1 MNEVTT
7 TATAIYH
14 HIDSQR
20 GAYAAAKRAKS
31 DATRAYWL
39 AIVAREALA
48 AVALIEK
55 ETGEE
60 IL

>member
-1 MNEVTT
+1 MNP
-7 TATAIYH
+7 AIYQ

-39 AIVAREALA
+39 AIVQREAA
-48 AVALIEK
+48 IVAALIEK
-55 ETGEE
+55 ELGNA
-60 IL
+60 

>member
-1 MNEVTT
+1 MNP
-7 TATAIYH
+7 AIYQ

-20 GAYAAAKRAKS
+20 GAYAAAKRARS
-31 DATRAYWL
+31 DESRAYWL